1 MPAHLPRIKARL
13 SIHAHRKVR
22 GLLEGEYAAVHVGR
36 GIDFN
41 DLREYVRGDDVKDI
55 DWKAS
60 ARSRQAPRQE
70 VRRRAQAHRAAL
82 RLDRAQHGGAQRR
95 GRLQARVSRCSSAG

>member
-1 MPAHLPRIKARL
+1 MSHLTRVKARL

-22 GLLEGEYAAVHVGR
+22 GLLEGEYAAIQIGR

-60 ARSRQAPRQE
+60 ARTRMLLVKRYVAERKHT
-70 VRRRAQAHRAAL
+70 VRAR
-82 RLDRAQHGGAQRR
+82 RLDRPQHGRDERR
-95 GRLQARVSRCSSAG
+95 AARPSATSRSS